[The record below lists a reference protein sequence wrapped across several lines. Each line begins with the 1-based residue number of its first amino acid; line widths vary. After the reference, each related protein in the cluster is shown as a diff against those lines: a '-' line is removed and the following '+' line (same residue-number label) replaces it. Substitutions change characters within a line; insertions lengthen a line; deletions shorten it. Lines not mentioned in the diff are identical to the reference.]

1 MSIVRAVPAPPD
13 SALAPLYPGADL
25 FDAFAAPLPDG
36 ATNDLDRLA
45 HAAVLAR
52 PAWWMRALM
61 GMRDTAMAPLGV
73 KTSRAIARDRQAGDR
88 IGFFPVQART
98 GCELIVG
105 EDDRHL
111 DFRASILLQHGAEGA
126 RTLTMITVVHCHN
139 RLGRCYLAVIAPFH
153 RAIVRANILRAARR
167 GWPEGGERR

>member
-13 SALAPLYPGADL
+13 SVLAPLYPDADL
-25 FDAFAAPLPDG
+25 LDAFAAPLSAG

-45 HAAVLAR
+45 HAVLAR
-52 PAWWMRALM
+52 PAWWMKALM
-61 GMRDTAMAPLGV
+61 GMRDAAMAPLGV
-73 KTSRAIARDRQAGDR
+73 KTSRAIARERNAGDR
-88 IGFFPVQART
+88 IGFFPVQGRT
-98 GCELIVG
+98 SRELIVG

-111 DFRASILLQHGAEGA
+111 DFRAAILLQDGADGA

-139 RLGRCYLAVIAPFH
+139 RLGRYYLAVIAPFH
-153 RAIVRANILRAARR
+153 RAIVRANIVRAARR